1 MYNMYDSRAG
11 ISIKRALL
19 WAGIAPLAV
28 LIPAIAAWTFGS
40 VFFSGHLLTAP
51 FGTMLGF
58 FSAIIILFP
67 WEFADMILK
76 TCKDLPPQ
84 CDTATALFQ
93 LLLLSLALSLV
104 FYACAGFL
112 LGLLRQCVTI
122 STTKN
127 DGIGIHI
134 IRKKI
139 ALALCALLCSLIV
152 FLIWGTVLNLE
163 NLQMML

>member
-1 MYNMYDSRAG
+1 MDNARG
-11 ISIKRALL
+11 ISIMRGLL
-19 WAGIAPLAV
+19 WAGITPLVV
-28 LIPAIAAWTFGS
+28 LIPAIAAWIFGS

-84 CDTATALFQ
+84 CDTAAALFQ
-93 LLLLSLALSLV
+93 LLFQSLALSLV

-112 LGLLRQCVTI
+112 LGLLHQCVTV

-127 DGIGIHI
+127 NCVGISVTH
-134 IRKKI
+134 KKI
-139 ALALCALLCSLIV
+139 ALTLCVLLCALIV
-152 FLIWGTVLNLE
+152 LMIWGTVLNLQ